1 MSSTGFRSTRFRSWL
16 AVWKWSLAALLLL
29 IVVVGTAQAALMKRP
44 AKVLL
49 LDDEGAYLPTA
60 QRLAAR
66 KHSPSFLPGT
76 LPFEHRPPLAP
87 VVFAYA
93 AEGARG
99 GPAALQSIRKL
110 NLACFLVLLGLTYAT
125 SAALGLGPRW
135 SLLGPSLLALSGYF
149 WSYLHTAHSELIH
162 SVFLGVALLSLVRF
176 GRRRR
181 LAHLSVCGFFL
192 GLALLTRGSLQPF
205 VLALVPFV
213 AVDAYLAERS
223 AKSPLRG
230 RWFLPTASALALLL
244 GLGLS
249 AGPQLFANWMHGKG
263 ARISAN
269 TWRNLEFGLQRSAPG
284 DPPGFPAL
292 RWKDANRSYA
302 QGGRGLLAREEAS
315 KLRTLQYLRT
325 HDVGTLVL
333 RQVRKVVARFVDPE
347 PLLDSS
353 RLPSRIGGLDARGL
367 ELLRSTSRI
376 AWYGVLVF
384 GFAGVLVSLS
394 TGFGFRVLALFLVA
408 FLLGFLLVPT
418 SRLFMPAVPV
428 LCLTAAAF
436 FRAATGR
443 IRTTVL
449 RYGSR

>member
-1 MSSTGFRSTRFRSWL
+1 MSSKPSLSARFRSWPT
-16 AVWKWSLAALLLL
+16 AWKWSLGALFLL
-29 IVVVGTAQAALMKRP
+29 IVLVGTAQGALMKRP

-66 KHSPSFLPGT
+66 RHSPSFLPGK
-76 LPFEHRPPLAP
+76 LPLEHRPPLAP

-93 AEGARG
+93 AEGSRG
-99 GPAALQSIRKL
+99 DVAALQSIRKL

-125 SAALGLGPRW
+125 SAALGFGPRW
-135 SLLGPSLLALSGYF
+135 SLVGPGLLALAGYF
-149 WSYLHTAHSELIH
+149 WSYLHTAHSELLH

-181 LAHLSVCGFFL
+181 LGYLAVCGFSL

-205 VLALVPFV
+205 VLALLPFV
-213 AVDAYLAERS
+213 AVEAYLAEHR
-223 AKSPLRG
+223 AEPHPRG
-230 RWFLPTASALALLL
+230 RWFLPAASALALLL

-249 AGPQLFANWMHGKG
+249 AGPQLFANWVHGKG
-263 ARISAN
+263 ARISTN
-269 TWRNLEFGLQRSAPG
+269 TWRNLEFGLRRSAPG

-292 RWKDANRSYA
+292 RWRHATRSYV

-315 KLRTLQYLRT
+315 KGRTLKYLRT
-325 HDVGTLVL
+325 HDVGTLIS
-333 RQVRKVVARFVDPE
+333 RQVRKVVARFVNPE
-347 PLLDSS
+347 PLLDSPRLLS
-353 RLPSRIGGLDARGL
+353 RLGGLNARGV
-367 ELLRSTSRI
+367 EVLRSTSRI
-376 AWYGVLVF
+376 TWYGLLVF
-384 GFAGVLVSLS
+384 GFAGALVSVRAS
-394 TGFGFRVLALFLVA
+394 FGFRVLGLFLLA

-436 FRAATGR
+436 ARAATDR
-443 IRTTVL
+443 IRTTAL
-449 RYGSR
+449 RYGSQ